1 MLITKVAHHFKSCRP
16 IFLFNFFGALEGINL
31 VAKTFFKFKFEEAAA
46 EILAGARGDK
56 QRRDG
61 ADARQ

>member
-31 VAKTFFKFKFEEAAA
+31 VAKTFFKFKFEN
-46 EILAGARGDK
+46 LKKLPPRFWLGPR
-56 QRRDG
+56 
-61 ADARQ
+61 